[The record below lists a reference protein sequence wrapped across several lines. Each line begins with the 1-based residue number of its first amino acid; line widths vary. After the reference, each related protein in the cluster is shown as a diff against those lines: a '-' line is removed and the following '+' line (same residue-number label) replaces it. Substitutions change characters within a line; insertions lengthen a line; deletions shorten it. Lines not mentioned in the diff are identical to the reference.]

1 MNELLMRLTGRV
13 YMNEADAGEGGGGGG
28 GATDRGDDLNPPGIG
43 DGAAA
48 EAGADDK
55 KEGADDGAGGEKEGE
70 AEGKGGEQ
78 EADGTPRDKD
88 GKFTKKDPVIPKA
101 RFDEVNRKARER
113 EAALQQRIAELEK
126 QATKEVQVADAAKL
140 ESEVEA
146 LEEEYQKLL
155 DDGKTDKAKDV
166 MRQIRL
172 KERQIVTME
181 AEHKSERARVQAI
194 EQLKF
199 DNLVEKLEAEY
210 PALNPDSDAFDE
222 AKVEEVVLLR
232 TGFERTGMS
241 STAALAKAAKYVLGD
256 VKKDD
261 GKNDGASDKKRGIGD
276 GKKGDERRQE
286 QIKKNIDAAG
296 KQPPKLDSVGV
307 DSHKKGGGT
316 DASNVNDMT
325 EEEFNALPAATKA
338 RLRGDIIDEVSA

>member
-1 MNELLMRLTGRV
+1 MNDLLKRMLGLATP
-13 YMNEADAGEGGGGGG
+13 MDTADAGEGGGAGG
-28 GATDRGDDLNPPGIG
+28 GAVDRGDDFAPAGIG
-43 DGAAA
+43 EKID
-48 EAGADDK
+48 EKVEDEKVEDEKVEDEKSDD
-55 KEGADDGAGGEKEGE
+55 EKDEDE
-70 AEGKGGEQ
+70 KDEEEEQ
-78 EADGTPRDKD
+78 PRAKD
-88 GKFTKKDPVIPKA
+88 GKFAKKDPVIPKA

-126 QATKEVQVADAAKL
+126 QATKEVQVQDAAKL
-140 ESEVEA
+140 EKEVED

-199 DNLVEKLEAEY
+199 DNLVEKLETEY
-210 PALNPDSDAFDE
+210 PVLNPDSDTFDE
-222 AKVEEVVLLR
+222 AKVEEVVFLR
-232 TGFERTGMS
+232 QSFERSGLS
-241 STAALAKAAKYVLGD
+241 SSAALAKAVKYVLGD
-256 VKKDD
+256 AQKKPDTKD
-261 GKNDGASDKKRGIGD
+261 EDEARDGIGS
-276 GKKGDERRQE
+276 KKKVDERRKE
-286 QIKKNIDAAG
+286 QIKKNIDAAT
-296 KQPPKLDSVGV
+296 KQPPKLGDAGMDSN
-307 DSHKKGGGT
+307 KKGGGI
-316 DASNVNDMT
+316 DSSNVNDMT